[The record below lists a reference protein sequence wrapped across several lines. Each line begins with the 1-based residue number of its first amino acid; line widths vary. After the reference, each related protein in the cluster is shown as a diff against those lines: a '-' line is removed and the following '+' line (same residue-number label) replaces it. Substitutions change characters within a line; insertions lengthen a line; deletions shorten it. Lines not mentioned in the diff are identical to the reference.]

1 MFKLS
6 RKTVINFT
14 LVSCAVL
21 LVSNF
26 LSCFKN
32 PAQKIFKPHLSFIGL
47 VKRELSGFIF
57 YHRNMI
63 QAERLQNDIDLL
75 RWRLF
80 DLRELSQENTRLKN
94 LFNFKQK
101 SSLRLVAA
109 RVIGRS
115 LDSWSSSV
123 IIDKGRYNGIKSGMG
138 VISPQGLVGSIVES
152 TDNTSKVLLI
162 NDPNQGISCIVQRSR
177 QEGLVSGILGTNL
190 IMRYLPDEAQIIVGD
205 IIITS
210 ELSQIYPKG
219 LLLGRVVDIGR
230 EFSGLNRY
238 ALVKPAVDLTN
249 IEEVLVVIP

>member
-1 MFKLS
+1 VFKSS
-6 RKTVINFT
+6 RKNIINFI
-14 LVSCAVL
+14 LLAGSLL

-47 VKRELSGFIF
+47 IKRELSGIVF

-63 QAERLQNDIDLL
+63 RAEGLQNDIDLL

-80 DLRELSQENTRLKN
+80 DLREIAQENDRLNN
-94 LFNFKQK
+94 LFNFKRK

-115 LDSWSSSV
+115 VDSWSSSV
-123 IIDKGRYNGIKSGMG
+123 IINKGRYNGIKSKMV
-138 VISPQGLVGSIVES
+138 VISSQGLVGSIVET

-162 NDPNQGISCIVQRSR
+162 NDPNQGISSIVQRSR
-177 QEGLVSGILGTNL
+177 QEGLVSGTLGTNL
-190 IMRYLPDEAQIIVGD
+190 IMRYLPDEAQIMAGD

-210 ELSQIYPKG
+210 ELSQMYPKG
-219 LLLGRVVDIGR
+219 LLLGRVVNIGR

-238 ALVKPAVDLTN
+238 ALVKPAVDLAN
-249 IEEVLVVIP
+249 IEEVLVIIP

>member
-1 MFKLS
+1 VFKLS
-6 RKTVINFT
+6 SKTLISSI
-14 LVSCAVL
+14 LVVCAVL

-32 PAQKIFKPHLSFIGL
+32 PVQKVFKPHLSFIGL
-47 VKRELSGFIF
+47 AKREFSGIIF

-63 QAERLQNDIDLL
+63 QAERLQSDVDLL

-80 DLRELSQENTRLKN
+80 DLREISQENVRLKN

-101 SSLRLVAA
+101 SPLRLVAA

-115 LDSWSSSV
+115 VDSWSSNMV
-123 IIDKGRYNGIKSGMG
+123 IDKGRYSGIKSGMV
-138 VISPQGLVGSIVES
+138 VICPQGLVGSIIES
-152 TDNTSKVLLI
+152 MDNTSKVLLI
-162 NDPNQGISCIVQRSR
+162 NDPNQGISSIVQRSR
-177 QEGLVSGILGTNL
+177 QEGLVSGTLGSNL
-190 IMRYLPDEAQIIVGD
+190 IMRYLPDEAQIIIGD

-219 LLLGRVVDIGR
+219 LLVGRVVNIGR

-238 ALVKPAVDLTN
+238 ALIKPIVDLSS
-249 IEEVLVVIP
+249 IEEVLVIIP

>member
-1 MFKLS
+1 VFKLS
-6 RKTVINFT
+6 RKTLINFI
-14 LVSCAVL
+14 LLACAVL

-32 PAQKIFKPHLSFIGL
+32 PAQKIFKPQLSFISL
-47 VKRELSGFIF
+47 VKGELSGIIF

-63 QAERLQNDIDLL
+63 QAERLQNDVDLL

-80 DLRELSQENTRLKN
+80 DLREVAQENTRLKN

-101 SSLRLVAA
+101 SSLHLVAA

-115 LDSWSSSV
+115 LDSWSSSLS
-123 IIDKGRYNGIKSGMG
+123 IDKGRYKGIKSGMV
-138 VISPQGLVGSIVES
+138 VITPQGLVGSIVES

-162 NDPNQGISCIVQRSR
+162 NDPNQGISSIVQRSR
-177 QEGLVSGILGTNL
+177 QEGLVSGTLGTNL
-190 IMRYLPDEAQIIVGD
+190 IMRYLPDDAAIIVGD

-219 LLLGRVVDIGR
+219 LLVGRVVNIRR

-238 ALVKPAVDLTN
+238 ALVKPVVDLAN
-249 IEEVLVVIP
+249 LEEVLVIIP

>member
-1 MFKLS
+1 VFKLP
-6 RKTVINFT
+6 RKTLINFF
-14 LVSCAVL
+14 LVFCSVFL
-21 LVSNF
+21 IFNF

-47 VKRELSGFIF
+47 VKRELFGVIF

-63 QAERLQNDIDLL
+63 QAERLQNEVDLL

-80 DLRELSQENTRLKN
+80 DLRELSQENARFKN

-101 SSLRLVAA
+101 ASLRLVAA

-115 LDSWSSSV
+115 IDSWSSSV
-123 IIDKGRYNGIKSGMG
+123 VIDKGRYNGIKSGMV
-138 VISPQGLVGSIVES
+138 VISPKGLVGSIVES
-152 TDNTSKVLLI
+152 MDNTSKVLLI
-162 NDPNQGISCIVQRSR
+162 NDPSQGIFSIVQRSR
-177 QEGLVSGILGTNL
+177 QEGLVNGTLGSNL
-190 IMRYLPDEAQIIVGD
+190 IMRYLPEAAQIMVGD

-219 LLLGRVVDIGR
+219 LLLGRVVNIGR

-238 ALVKPAVDLTN
+238 ALVKPVVDLAS
-249 IEEVLVVIP
+249 IEEVLVIIP